1 MVDAGAHSGQ
11 GSSWPRQRSLPGSR
25 YGARH
30 NRRRNSAHESHCA
43 SRRLAIGGE
52 GVAANRWSLGK
63 NAFRS
68 YPHARL
74 RFASGNFA
82 NEYPGYGQELFD
94 QLGTE
99 AKDYLARKTKE
110 LTEKG
115 LVKVSP
121 ALDLGYGAEEITT
134 LARKTPDNFIAMC
147 TYGRSGVK
155 RWFWEA

>member
-1 MVDAGAHSGQ
+1 MPFEVILMRAYA
-11 GSSWPRQRSLPGSR
+11 LPP
-25 YGARH
+25 
-30 NRRRNSAHESHCA
+30 
-43 SRRLAIGGE
+43 AI
-52 GVAANRWSLGK
+52 S
-63 NAFRS
+63 
-68 YPHARL
+68 P
-74 RFASGNFA
+74 
-82 NEYPGYGQELFD
+82 NEYARYGQELFD

-115 LVKVSP
+115 LVKVSS